1 MSIAKAGHPIAS
13 LADWVRYAPPKS
25 PHHWVDG
32 RSAKELARAW
42 LEGGGVTMPHEVLAV
57 LASHPRFDDVL
68 SWDAE
73 PEARLR
79 FDAFPGE
86 PRNSDL
92 LVIAK
97 DAFGPYVLTVEA
109 KADEPYGDTLG
120 DVLAAALER
129 RIENP
134 RSNGIARIEGLAT
147 LLLKPRSEGQPKAG
161 NLRYQLF
168 TACAGT
174 LAEAHRRGS
183 IRAVMLVHE
192 FITPATSSV
201 KHARNASDLQVF
213 LSRLSGRSDR
223 LVRDG
228 ELQGPFVFSGYPGVE
243 VFVGKVARHL
253 GLDAI
258 ARGSGLKPDDR
269 DP

>member
-1 MSIAKAGHPIAS
+1 MSIAKADQPIAS
-13 LADWVRYAPPKS
+13 LADWEQYAPPKS

-32 RSAKELARAW
+32 RSAKEVARAW
-42 LEGGGVTMPHEVLAV
+42 LEGGGTTMPHEVLAV

-92 LVIAK
+92 LVVAN
-97 DAFGPYVLTVEA
+97 DAFGPFVLAVEA

-120 DVLAAALER
+120 ALLAAALER

-147 LLLKPRSEGQPKAG
+147 LLLKPWSGGQPKAG
-161 NLRYQLF
+161 ALRYQLF

-174 LAEAHRRGS
+174 LAETHRRRAG
-183 IRAVMLVHE
+183 RAVMLVHE
-192 FITPATSSV
+192 FITPATTDV
-201 KHARNASDLQVF
+201 KHARNGSDLRLF
-213 LSRLSGRSDR
+213 LSRLSSCSHKD
-223 LVRDG
+223 VADG
-228 ELQGPFVFSGYPGVE
+228 ELQGPFVFEDYPGVE
-243 VFVGKVARHL
+243 LFVGKVTRNL
-253 GLDAI
+253 
-258 ARGSGLKPDDR
+258 R
-269 DP
+269 

>member
-1 MSIAKAGHPIAS
+1 MSIAKAGQPIAS
-13 LADWVRYAPPKS
+13 LADWAQYAPPKS

-32 RSAKELARAW
+32 RSAKEVARAW
-42 LEGGGVTMPHEVLAV
+42 LEGCGVTLPQEVHAV
-57 LASHPRFDDVL
+57 LSGHPRFDDVL

-97 DAFGPYVLTVEA
+97 DVFGPYVLAVEA

-120 DVLAAALER
+120 EVLAAALER

-147 LLLKPRSEGQPKAG
+147 LLLKPRSSGQPKAG
-161 NLRYQLF
+161 DLRYQLF
-168 TACAGT
+168 TACAGA
-174 LAEAHRRGS
+174 LAEAHRRGLA
-183 IRAVMLVHE
+183 RAVMLVHE
-192 FITPATSSV
+192 FITPATSDV
-201 KHARNASDLQVF
+201 KYARNASDLQVF
-213 LSRLSGRSDR
+213 LSRLSGRADR

-228 ELQGPFVFSGYPGVE
+228 ELQGPFVFSRYPGVE
-243 VFVGKVARHL
+243 LFMGKVTRT
-253 GLDAI
+253 LD
-258 ARGSGLKPDDR
+258 
-269 DP
+269 